1 MLIARAKLK
10 LKKLIMISK
19 FYIYSIIWSHHENGE
34 HLRTLCLM
42 EKGNQVWD
50 TCSYKQ
56 QHVNIFVV
64 KCLFSDVIG
73 HNTVIILKIS
83 HVQVDNNVTST
94 QKGSKSNNR
103 FARRTKYINS
113 SIHSLRALFLHICI
127 TDCRLELMLNSTVWK
142 KMVVILFT

>member
-1 MLIARAKLK
+1 MKTVSTYVHCFSWKKAIRYEIHVATSSNMLI
-10 LKKLIMISK
+10 
-19 FYIYSIIWSHHENGE
+19 
-34 HLRTLCLM
+34 
-42 EKGNQVWD
+42 
-50 TCSYKQ
+50 
-56 QHVNIFVV
+56 IFVV
-64 KCLFSDVIG
+64 KCPFSDVIG

-103 FARRTKYINS
+103 FARRTKYIYS

-127 TDCRLELMLNSTVWK
+127 TDCRLELTLNSTVWK

>member
-1 MLIARAKLK
+1 MKTVSTYVHCVSWKKAIRYEIHVATISSNMLI
-10 LKKLIMISK
+10 
-19 FYIYSIIWSHHENGE
+19 
-34 HLRTLCLM
+34 
-42 EKGNQVWD
+42 
-50 TCSYKQ
+50 
-56 QHVNIFVV
+56 IFVV
-64 KCLFSDVIG
+64 KCPFSDVIG

-103 FARRTKYINS
+103 FARRTKYIYC
-113 SIHSLRALFLHICI
+113 SIPSLRALFLHICI